1 MAATNVVL
9 VERPVMPLVKTY
21 VTQLNLSLCEG
32 QAFSK
37 TPAVPSRML
46 PTNLGVVG
54 CKGFTHTLHHMQHIS
69 QHALQG
75 RQ

>member
-37 TPAVPSRML
+37 TPAVP
-46 PTNLGVVG
+46 TNLGVVG
-54 CKGFTHTLHHMQHIS
+54 CKGFTHMLHHMQHIS